1 MSNEYG
7 REFTVKTITKSD
19 LKTGY
24 RVKLRNNNICII
36 IKDCD
41 TDALGELDFILL
53 DCVSMTPVLN
63 NEFYMEEFNYNDD
76 LTAKGRNNSSY
87 DIIEVRA
94 NYGERI
100 LFGDDYYDLPI
111 IWQRENNNYTMYRAD
126 FEIDNGARYDKHT
139 ALLLAKNK
147 EDAWDKF
154 NELINPLLQYDESVY
169 DPKIEEVKVSTD
181 SFVYVDLIKKDNET
195 KDFIIK
201 KMKDNNYSF
210 ETGV

>member
-24 RVKLRNNNICII
+24 RVKFRNGNIGVVFMNGETKNYGDPLFCIVDMDTYQII
-36 IKDCD
+36 ITSDD
-41 TDALGELDFILL
+41 IDDETFNYLGEN
-53 DCVSMTPVLN
+53 T
-63 NEFYMEEFNYNDD
+63 EW
-76 LTAKGRNNSSY
+76 
-87 DIIEVRA
+87 DIIEVRSC
-94 NYGERI
+94 YIFRKF
-100 LFGDDYYDLPI
+100 LKQYYEDLPVV
-111 IWQRENNNYTMYRAD
+111 WTREDYHNGRAYFMYRAD
-126 FEIDNGARYDKHT
+126 FEIDNGAKYDKHT
-139 ALLLAKNK
+139 ALLLAHDID
-147 EDAWDKF
+147 DAWSKF

-169 DPKIEEVKVSTD
+169 EPKIEEVKVSTD
-181 SFVYVDLIKKDNET
+181 SFVYIDLIKKDNET

>member
-24 RVKLRNNNICII
+24 RVKFRNGKIGVVFINGETKCYGFPSFCIVDI
-36 IKDCD
+36 QDH
-41 TDALGELDFILL
+41 LGFITS
-53 DCVSMTPVLN
+53 DDIDDET
-63 NEFYMEEFNYNDD
+63 FNYIGED
-76 LTAKGRNNSSY
+76 TSY
-87 DIIEVRA
+87 DIVEVRSC
-94 NYGERI
+94 YICRTFLEKE
-100 LFGDDYYDLPI
+100 YEDLPI

-126 FEIDNGARYDKHT
+126 FEIDNGARYEKHT
-139 ALLLAKNK
+139 ALILAKNK

-169 DPKIEEVKVSTD
+169 EPKIEEIKISID
-181 SFVYVDLIKKDNET
+181 SFVYIDLIKKDNET